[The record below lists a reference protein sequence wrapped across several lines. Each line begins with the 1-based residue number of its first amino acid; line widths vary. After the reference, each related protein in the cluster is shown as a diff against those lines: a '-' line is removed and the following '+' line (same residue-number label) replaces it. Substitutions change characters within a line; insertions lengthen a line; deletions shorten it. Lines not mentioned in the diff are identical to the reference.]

1 MIHQT
6 DTESPKPVAE
16 ADSLVGVDSTYLLAE
31 LSAIMADVSAS
42 SQTKRF
48 CTDAMLAIQE
58 RDHHL
63 TALVKAIDDLQE
75 QRFSHQ
81 SIAVLAAARELFT
94 ASRDARGFIS
104 AVLGHAPAATQRGS
118 IAGKDGDSE

>member
-1 MIHQT
+1 MET
-6 DTESPKPVAE
+6 NTNTPVAE
-16 ADSLVGVDSTYLLAE
+16 ADSLVGIASTYLLTE

-94 ASRDARGFIS
+94 TARDARGFIS
-104 AVLGHAPAATQRGS
+104 ANSNHVLRL
-118 IAGKDGDSE
+118 